1 MLYIKVLAFMMALYR
16 INGRF
21 STWHL
26 FGQFFAN
33 VIVQDLLKKRRRA
46 GVIEQIRVIVAK
58 QKESYQ

>member
-1 MLYIKVLAFMMALYR
+1 MMALYR